1 MTFWPNRHFGQGEQP
16 SRRPSNEEG
25 RFILVRYRNLWIVVM
40 ATLALSAKVIAEPI
54 PVKHIQK
61 PMHRFMMARSED
73 GKTIASGEF
82 TQVVQGS
89 QVTMRLTYRF
99 NDGSFD
105 DEETTY
111 TQSGTFRLVRN
122 HHIQKCPFF
131 TKPVDFTV
139 DAATD
144 TVTFRTVDKAGK
156 IHDDS
161 KHMALPTDLADGM
174 VGTLLL
180 NVPRN
185 TAPVQVGMLA
195 PVGGGRLVRL
205 QISPDSQHTV
215 QLSGQPFQ
223 ATVFRVHPV
232 LGSIVSLFARMIGLQ
247 PKDVT
252 VWVLEGEDPAVA
264 VVIGQLG
271 GYGPV
276 VSSDLV
282 GTDFAN

>member
-1 MTFWPNRHFGQGEQP
+1 M
-16 SRRPSNEEG
+16 
-25 RFILVRYRNLWIVVM
+25 IVV
-40 ATLALSAKVIAEPI
+40 LAVFAFAAKAIAESI
-54 PVKHIQK
+54 PVRHNQK
-61 PMHRFMMARSED
+61 PMHRFMVARSDD

-82 TQVVQGS
+82 TQVVHGS
-89 QVTMRLTYRF
+89 QVMMRLTYRF
-99 NDGSFD
+99 GDGSID

-111 TQSGTFRLVRN
+111 TQGGTFRLVSN
-122 HHIQKCPFF
+122 HHLQKGPFF

-139 DAATD
+139 HAATG
-144 TVTFRTVDKAGK
+144 TVTFRSVDRDGK
-156 IHDDS
+156 VHDQS
-161 KHMALPTDLADGM
+161 KHMALPADLANGM

-180 NVPRN
+180 NVPHD
-185 TAPVQVGMLA
+185 TAPFRVGMLA
-195 PVGGGRLVRL
+195 AVGGGRLVHL
-205 QISPDSQHTV
+205 EVSPQSDQTV
-215 QLSGQPFQ
+215 QLGGQTFQ

-252 VWVLEGEDPAVA
+252 VWVLEGDDPAVA

-282 GTDFAN
+282 GTDFAK

>member
-1 MTFWPNRHFGQGEQP
+1 MRC
-16 SRRPSNEEG
+16 SDLL
-25 RFILVRYRNLWIVVM
+25 ILVTAALF
-40 ATLALSAKVIAEPI
+40 LSASASAELI
-54 PVKHIQK
+54 PVRHIQK
-61 PMHRFMMARSED
+61 PMHRFMVARSED

-99 NDGSFD
+99 GDGSID

-111 TQSGTFRLVRN
+111 TQSGTFRLVRS
-122 HHIQKCPFF
+122 HHIQKGPFF
-131 TKPVDFTV
+131 TKPFDFMV
-139 DAATD
+139 DAATG
-144 TVTFRTVDKAGK
+144 TVTFRSVGK
-156 IHDDS
+156 DGRVHDES
-161 KHMALPTDLADGM
+161 KHMAMPADLADGM

-185 TAPVQVGMLA
+185 TAPLQVGMLA

-205 QISPDSQHTV
+205 RISPESQQTV
-215 QLSGQPFQ
+215 QLAGQSFQ

-282 GTDFAN
+282 GTDLVN

>member
-1 MTFWPNRHFGQGEQP
+1 M
-16 SRRPSNEEG
+16 RRG
-25 RFILVRYRNLWIVVM
+25 DLLIVMM
-40 ATLALSAKVIAEPI
+40 ATLALSAKAIAEPI
-54 PVKHIQK
+54 PVRHIQK
-61 PMHRFMMARSED
+61 AMHRFMVARSED

-99 NDGSFD
+99 GDGSID

-122 HHIQKCPFF
+122 HHIQKGPFF

-139 DAATD
+139 DAATG
-144 TVTFRTVDKAGK
+144 TVTLRTVDKDGK
-156 IHDDS
+156 IRDVS
-161 KHMALPTDLADGM
+161 KHMALPADLADGM
-174 VGTLLL
+174 VGTVLL

-205 QISPDSQHTV
+205 QISPESQQTV
-215 QLSGQPFQ
+215 QLGGQNLQ

-232 LGSIVSLFARMIGLQ
+232 LGNIVSLFARMIGIQ

>member
-1 MTFWPNRHFGQGEQP
+1 M
-16 SRRPSNEEG
+16 EG
-25 RFILVRYRNLWIVVM
+25 RCRSMLCRDRLLVGIAALAFLIE
-40 ATLALSAKVIAEPI
+40 ATAEPI
-54 PVKHIQK
+54 PVRHIQK
-61 PMHRFMMARSED
+61 PMHRLMVARSQD
-73 GKTIASGEF
+73 GRTIASGEF

-89 QVTMRLTYRF
+89 EVTMRLTYRF
-99 NDGSFD
+99 GDGSID

-122 HHIQKCPFF
+122 HHIENGPYF

-139 DAATD
+139 DATTG
-144 TVTFRTVDKAGK
+144 TVTFRSTDKNGK
-156 IHDDS
+156 VHDDS
-161 KHMALPTDLADGM
+161 KHMALPADLADGM

-180 NVPRN
+180 NLPRN

-205 QISPDSQHTV
+205 QISPESQQTV
-215 QLSGQPFQ
+215 QLGGQTFA

-232 LGSIVSLFARMIGLQ
+232 LSSIVSLFARMIGLQ

-252 VWVLEGEDPAVA
+252 VWVLEGDDPAVA

-282 GTDFAN
+282 GTDFAQ

>member
-1 MTFWPNRHFGQGEQP
+1 MRCRDF
-16 SRRPSNEEG
+16 
-25 RFILVRYRNLWIVVM
+25 LIVVM
-40 ATLALSAKVIAEPI
+40 ATLGLYAKAIAEPI
-54 PVKHIQK
+54 PVRHIQK
-61 PMHRFMMARSED
+61 PMHRFMVARSED
-73 GKTIASGEF
+73 GGTIASGEF
-82 TQVVQGS
+82 TQVVQGP

-99 NDGSFD
+99 GDGSID

-122 HHIQKCPFF
+122 HHIQKGPFF

-139 DAATD
+139 DAATG
-144 TVTFRTVDKAGK
+144 TVTFRTVDKDGK

-185 TAPVQVGMLA
+185 TAPVQVGMLV

-205 QISPDSQHTV
+205 QISPDSQQTV
-215 QLSGQPFQ
+215 QLAGQTFQ

-232 LGSIVSLFARMIGLQ
+232 LGSIVSLFARMIGLK

-252 VWVLEGEDPAVA
+252 VWVLQGEDPAVA

>member
-1 MTFWPNRHFGQGEQP
+1 M
-16 SRRPSNEEG
+16 
-25 RFILVRYRNLWIVVM
+25 IYRDRLIVVVAALAFG
-40 ATLALSAKVIAEPI
+40 ATAIAELI
-54 PVKHIQK
+54 PVRHMQK
-61 PMHRFMMARSED
+61 PMHRFMVARSED

-82 TQVVQGS
+82 TQVVDGS
-89 QVTMRLTYRF
+89 QVTMRLTYYF
-99 NDGSFD
+99 GDGSID

-122 HHIQKCPFF
+122 HHIQKGPFF

-139 DAATD
+139 DATTG
-144 TVTFRTVDKAGK
+144 TVTFRSTDKYGK
-156 IHDDS
+156 IRDDS
-161 KHMALPTDLADGM
+161 KHMALPADLADGM
-174 VGTLLL
+174 VGTVLL

-205 QISPDSQHTV
+205 QISPDSQQMV
-215 QLSGQPFQ
+215 QLAGQSFP

-232 LGSIVSLFARMIGLQ
+232 LGSIVSLFARILGLQ

-264 VVIGQLG
+264 VVVGQLG

-282 GTDFAN
+282 GTDFAK